1 RFAWLKDA
9 WRTQYEFVAQE
20 GAVLKEL
27 NDAEVP
33 YVPTLICHGDIPG
46 QDTVTPTWWE
56 LKHNPPTAS
65 TECPLRRHKHYR
77 IAVKEVGMKLVEFK
91 HGKQLLQIIF
101 DCIFA
106 HQQAVVEANIMHRD
120 ISGGNILIFPR
131 AIDVG
136 GNGSAYIK
144 WTGLLVDWELS
155 KPLKGDASFPRP
167 RQPERTGTWQF
178 MSAAVL
184 DNHSKKLEVSDELE
198 SFFHVT
204 LYYAVRY

>member
-27 NDAEVP
+27 NDASVP

-46 QDTVTPTWWE
+46 QDTGGRE
-56 LKHNPPTAS
+56 
-65 TECPLRRHKHYR
+65 ECPLRRHKHYR

-101 DCIFA
+101 DCMFA

-120 ISGGNILIFPR
+120 ISGGNILILPR

-136 GNGSAYIK
+136 GNGSAYMK

-184 DNHSKKLEVSDELE
+184 DNHSKKLEISDELE